1 MPRDRP
7 DKQEYEK
14 RMMCIQGWIIE
25 GVPSAMII
33 QQVVLKSWV
42 KSERHAYIYLEKAR
56 KRWIQFEDGSRE
68 DKRKLKV
75 QELKKRINGMNN
87 EYKGTPAGMRAILAY
102 EKEIIRLEGLYFVE
116 PNKPKAFEDKP
127 VDVKGLIDD
136 GGKSNSDIDYDMLSD
151 EVLEAIVAAQRKSP
165 I

>member
-1 MPRDRP
+1 MPKERP

-33 QQVVLKSWV
+33 QQVVMKSWV

-56 KRWIQFEDGSRE
+56 KRWIQFEDDSRE

-116 PNKPKAFEDKP
+116 SKSKNQ
-127 VDVKGLIDD
+127 IDAP
-136 GGKSNSDIDYDMLSD
+136 GPIKIETTSNIDYDKLPT
-151 EVLEAIVAAQRKSP
+151 EVLEAIVAAAKK
-165 I
+165 